1 MYNRERL
8 AAFRFDPA
16 FTVNMDWDAWL
27 RLAAVPGAFTLVPDR
42 LVVHRIH
49 EDSET
54 TAALAGRRRQDED
67 RRIFD
72 ALWPR
77 PVAAL
82 LARVYARSYASN
94 R

>member
-27 RLAAVPGAFTLVPDR
+27 RLAALPGAFTLVPDR

-54 TAALAGRRRQDED
+54 TAALAERRRQDED

>member
-54 TAALAGRRRQDED
+54 TAATSRA
-67 RRIFD
+67 
-72 ALWPR
+72 PR
-77 PVAAL
+77 SSTRP
-82 LARVYARSYASN
+82 
-94 R
+94 

>member
-1 MYNRERL
+1 
-8 AAFRFDPA
+8 
-16 FTVNMDWDAWL
+16 MDWDAWL
-27 RLAAVPGAFTLVPDR
+27 RLAALPGAFTLVS
-42 LVVHRIH
+42 VASSSMGYH

-82 LARVYARSYASN
+82 LARLYARAYTSN